1 VNDKEVFDLKGAA
14 AYLGIRPVQLR
25 TMAKAGKISYARVTR
40 LHWRFTR
47 RDLDSFVERQ
57 THRARTVF
65 GPETAAKS

>member
-25 TMAKAGKISYARVTR
+25 TMAKAGRISYARVTR

-47 RDLDSFVERQ
+47 RDLDAFVQRNTYQ
-57 THRARTVF
+57 AKTVF
-65 GPETAAKS
+65 ETAQP